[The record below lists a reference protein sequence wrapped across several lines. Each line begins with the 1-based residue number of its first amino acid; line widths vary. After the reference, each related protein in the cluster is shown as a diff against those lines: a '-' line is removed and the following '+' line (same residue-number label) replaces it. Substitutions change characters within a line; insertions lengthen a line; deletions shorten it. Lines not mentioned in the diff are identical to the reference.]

1 MATTTTRRPKARPK
15 PKVTVSRNGQI
26 RISSTAHRGPKPKT
40 FRQYVAKRI
49 SRWADKRGGSTF
61 GAAARFTSR
70 RMRGTYRIG
79 KRESA
84 AWRKRR
90 EERATGG
97 RPARRDVLKSNVTES
112 VARVKKAAGGPGV
125 VQCGGCRQSFTHRAA
140 RTHAANCPGTGATPK
155 PASAPKPKT
164 TKAKGKTPAA
174 PTPTPTPPPVPA
186 SGTPQLGPKHSKQ
199 RAELEKRVRARAWH
213 RENRERRRQEMTR
226 AQRARDRVGRGWG
239 RFTNRMAVCHSCGWT
254 VRDGET
260 HDCKPPHV
268 QQPAPTSTT
277 SPASPASGT
286 TPSPGP
292 AAPGSQNGAPPMT
305 APASTNG
312 TSAPAANSGPSD
324 ASAAGIVAAWSQ
336 WSQAHPEFHDQM
348 TNKMQSTRIAM
359 QQAARMVEAFQQ
371 WMVAPR
377 QSGGGGFHPMCVQPL
392 SSVAARLAEAGNG
405 FTETILAIERVYQA
419 QLEMYRAGTP
429 SPGEKYLSNG
439 TARS

>member
-1 MATTTTRRPKARPK
+1 
-15 PKVTVSRNGQI
+15 
-26 RISSTAHRGPKPKT
+26 
-40 FRQYVAKRI
+40 
-49 SRWADKRGGSTF
+49 
-61 GAAARFTSR
+61 
-70 RMRGTYRIG
+70 
-79 KRESA
+79 
-84 AWRKRR
+84 
-90 EERATGG
+90 
-97 RPARRDVLKSNVTES
+97 
-112 VARVKKAAGGPGV
+112 
-125 VQCGGCRQSFTHRAA
+125 
-140 RTHAANCPGTGATPK
+140 
-155 PASAPKPKT
+155 
-164 TKAKGKTPAA
+164 
-174 PTPTPTPPPVPA
+174 
-186 SGTPQLGPKHSKQ
+186 
-199 RAELEKRVRARAWH
+199 
-213 RENRERRRQEMTR
+213 
-226 AQRARDRVGRGWG
+226 
-239 RFTNRMAVCHSCGWT
+239 
-254 VRDGET
+254 
-260 HDCKPPHV
+260 
-268 QQPAPTSTT
+268 
-277 SPASPASGT
+277 
-286 TPSPGP
+286 
-292 AAPGSQNGAPPMT
+292 MT